1 MKPSRCRLF
10 LLAAALESLAAI
22 LLYLSTPSEG
32 DSAWLLGYSQARLL
46 LVVPM
51 LGVFVLFAAAAGAG
65 FWQFGGFSR
74 RVERFS
80 RWFEIGNH
88 LLAVLIG
95 LAGGVVWLAGAFFF
109 TYLFVPVH
117 LRGPLVLSVLLLLES
132 LVFLAWNDPAHLRS
146 RAFWRPLDILPH
158 FSNLDAGQRRVF
170 WMLAIVGVLYFA
182 AFIPP
187 NLQGAENKERFFT
200 TGGDEYVIY
209 PIPVRMLTPGST
221 FEQTLYF
228 SFVYEDYHYGY
239 PFYAASALVL
249 LPVRLMF
256 GESFGE
262 QTQLNLLLLRQLT
275 SVLPMIGAA
284 GILVY
289 LGTRFKHRWRAL
301 ALFLL
306 LLSIPGVFK
315 YNLRFWHPDG
325 LMILFISLTLF
336 FLARD
341 RLRLG
346 SNFVL
351 AALCCGLASAVKLYG
366 FFFFLA
372 VAGVLAASWVVR
384 RRAAQA
390 RDRAEP
396 TGSPPGDGTW
406 ARHLAHLPQGVT
418 PRGRT
423 PGPDTLVQAPG
434 PDTLV
439 QAPGPDTLVQ
449 ALTRAG
455 VGTRARHPGA
465 GTRARHPGAGL
476 KQVILAGLVFVIV
489 MSAALVFS
497 NPFVFVGTARTRLVQ
512 ILTDKSAEM
521 SQGYSDLDPGHIYR
535 TGLDAWLPFYEYF
548 YAAGFFLF
556 FLLASL
562 AVGSRWGRDR
572 LSHALILAWVIP
584 VNAYLIG
591 FVAVKAYQY
600 MLPGI
605 LPLYAGAFALVDLAL
620 FPALPAVLRSVT
632 ARRIGWV
639 LVWLCVA
646 AQFAI
651 SLNTNWT
658 IWLNGM

>member
-1 MKPSRCRLF
+1 MKPSRSRLF
-10 LLAAALESLAAI
+10 LLVAALESLAAI
-22 LLYLSTPSEG
+22 LLYLAAPSEAG
-32 DSAWLLGYSQARLL
+32 SAWLFGYSQSRLL
-46 LVVPM
+46 LLVPM
-51 LGVFVLFAAAAGAG
+51 LVGFLLLAAAAGAG
-65 FWQFGGFSR
+65 FWQFAGFTR

-80 RWFEIGNH
+80 RWLETGER
-88 LLAVLIG
+88 LLAVLLG
-95 LAGGVVWLAGAFFF
+95 LAGGAVLLAGASFF

-117 LRGPLVLSVLLLLES
+117 LRGPLTLSVLLLLEA
-132 LVFLAWNDPAHLRS
+132 LLFLAWNDSARLRS
-146 RAFWRPLDILPH
+146 AAFWRPLAILPH
-158 FSNLDAGQRRVF
+158 FNNLDLGQRRVF
-170 WMLAIVGVLYFA
+170 WILAIVGVLYFA

-187 NLQGAENKERFFT
+187 NLQGAENKEQFFT

-209 PIPVRMLTPGST
+209 PIPLRMLTPGST

-228 SFVYEDYHYGY
+228 TFVYEDYHYGY

-249 LPVRLMF
+249 LPVRLIY
-256 GESFGE
+256 GDGFGE

-275 SVLPMIGAA
+275 SVLPLIGAA

-325 LMILFISLTLF
+325 LMVLFIALTLF
-336 FLARD
+336 FLDRD

-346 SNFVL
+346 SNFFL

-372 VAGVLAASWVVR
+372 VAGVLVAGWVQR
-384 RRAAQA
+384 RRGALDDPIVSA
-390 RDRAEP
+390 DRSTPDA
-396 TGSPPGDGTW
+396 W
-406 ARHLAHLPQGVT
+406 ARRRPSGNVA
-418 PRGRT
+418 
-423 PGPDTLVQAPG
+423 
-434 PDTLV
+434 
-439 QAPGPDTLVQ
+439 
-449 ALTRAG
+449 
-455 VGTRARHPGA
+455 
-465 GTRARHPGAGL
+465 L

-489 MSAALVFS
+489 MSAALIFS
-497 NPFVFVGTARTRLVQ
+497 NPFVFVGTARLRLAQ
-512 ILTDKSAEM
+512 ILTDKTGEM
-521 SQGYSDLDPGHIYR
+521 SQGYADSDPGHIYR
-535 TGLDAWLPFYEYF
+535 TGLDAWLPFYEHF
-548 YAAGFFLF
+548 YAAGFFLV
-556 FLLASL
+556 FLLGSL
-562 AVGSRWGRDR
+562 AVSCWWGRAR
-572 LSHALILAWVIP
+572 LTNALILAWAIP

-620 FPALPAVLRSVT
+620 PSARCEALPAALPARLRSVT
-632 ARRIGWV
+632 ARRIGWM
-639 LVWLCVA
+639 LVWLCIA